1 MKQAKQIMTAIA
13 DIPER
18 TLIFASEFFQER
30 LSDNQLSEENFYK
43 VLERLVAK
51 KELVRMSK
59 GIYSRPQKTR
69 FGFLTPSE
77 QDIAFFFTESNSG
90 MLVGYHLYNQLQLT
104 TQISK
109 TYHILT
115 NNAHCKSTIN
125 NILLKECD
133 LIFTDDVKRHLA
145 MLEVLSSVDVIQD
158 LNEKRFIEYCE
169 EFAIYNY
176 DDQIL
181 NEILT
186 KVKYKKRTINFL
198 KLILD
203 AYSVPHTLENHLSR
217 LSKYKEPRVKYYEA
231 S

>member
-1 MKQAKQIMTAIA
+1 MKQVEQIVTAIA

-43 VLERLVAK
+43 VLERLVTK
-51 KELVRMSK
+51 KQLVRLSK

-69 FGFLTPSE
+69 FGFLAPSE
-77 QDIAFFFTESNSG
+77 QDIIDFFTEANSG
-90 MLVGYHLYNQLQLT
+90 MLIGYYLYNHLQLT

-115 NNAHCKSTIN
+115 NNAHSKSTIN
-125 NILLKECD
+125 NILLKEYD
-133 LIFTDDVKRHLA
+133 LIFTEEVKRHLA
-145 MLEVLSSVDVIQD
+145 MLEVLTSVDVIQD
-158 LNEKRFIEYCE
+158 LNEKRFIKYCE
-169 EFAIYNY
+169 EFAMYHY
-176 DDQIL
+176 DDQLLDDIL
-181 NEILT
+181 D

-203 AYSVPHTLENHLSR
+203 VYGVHHTLQKHLSR
-217 LSKYKEPRVKYYEA
+217 LSKYKEPKVKYYE
-231 S
+231 SS